1 MAFEKIKLSKSKS
14 QSARSTLLKT
24 HHLSI
29 ILGAL
34 LLSSGL
40 TACST
45 NTSAQPIEN
54 TTATQSPEQKA
65 MTPEEEQIIG
75 EVKNIFR
82 AMAEPGITP
91 KALLSRFGK
100 PDPKWHN
107 AAFPFNKSFSQV
119 QVTAS
124 FENPNIVNDLDLELA
139 TNTPFPLDS
148 LKKVFGNY
156 QETIR
161 QHWNSPR
168 GFISEGKLPEVPGYI
183 CRFIVDYQFKSQS
196 DKSPPIIK
204 FNFSMYP
211 DEDPVH

>member
-1 MAFEKIKLSKSKS
+1 MAVTKIKRSNSKS

-107 AAFPFNKSFSQV
+107 VAFPFNKSFNSLQVPVNSQDS
-119 QVTAS
+119 S
-124 FENPNIVNDLDLELA
+124 FVNYLELELA
-139 TNTPFPLDS
+139 PNTLISTNFLE
-148 LKKVFGNY
+148 KVFGNY
-156 QETIR
+156 KEYPR
-161 QHWNSPR
+161 QHWDSPR
-168 GFISEGKLPEVPGYI
+168 DIVFNGKLPEVPGYI
-183 CRFIVDYQFKSQS
+183 CRLIVQYQFKRES
-196 DKSPPIIK
+196 DKTPPGI
-204 FNFSMYP
+204 NFSFSISP
-211 DEDPVH
+211 DH